1 MSSFRSSWNL
11 LEITPVSP
19 IQSVELFRHGNGLFR
34 LVSDAQSFQII
45 LRKYNHIVWHCE
57 LTLASS
63 QVLTQALTQP
73 STLQNRGEN
82 RKSKRNKTHGSI
94 HIKWRI
100 EKKNKCCNHSS
111 PLISRPMP
119 SLVQSNG
126 HLLSQN
132 TITTFFLYPSFYCY
146 PSFHSMFWY
155 NMEYPSSQFRS
166 AVPAVSSSKFLPTSN
181 LLASHW
187 GEVRSL
193 MFCSHCL
200 AVAKTLLSYQHCFS
214 HKFKA

>member
-1 MSSFRSSWNL
+1 MSAFRSSWNL

-19 IQSVELFRHGNGLFR
+19 IQSVELFSHVSGLFR

-45 LRKYNHIVWHCE
+45 LWEYNHIVWHCE
-57 LTLASS
+57 LTLTSS
-63 QVLTQALTQP
+63 QVLTQALTQS

-94 HIKWRI
+94 HIKWRR
-100 EKKNKCCNHSS
+100 EKKNKCCNHLS

-132 TITTFFLYPSFYCY
+132 TTTTFFLYPSFYCY
-146 PSFHSMFWY
+146 PSFHSMF
-155 NMEYPSSQFRS
+155 
-166 AVPAVSSSKFLPTSN
+166 
-181 LLASHW
+181 
-187 GEVRSL
+187 
-193 MFCSHCL
+193 
-200 AVAKTLLSYQHCFS
+200 
-214 HKFKA
+214 